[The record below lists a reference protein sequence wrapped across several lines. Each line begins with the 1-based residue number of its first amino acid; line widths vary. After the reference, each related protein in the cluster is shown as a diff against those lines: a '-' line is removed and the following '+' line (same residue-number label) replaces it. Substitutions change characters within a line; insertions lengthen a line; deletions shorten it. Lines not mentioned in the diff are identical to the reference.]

1 MGFYFDNELQEYWD
15 ECERKAH
22 KRIQEEIELE
32 EKIFRISHPILA
44 KLDDARYCIAR
55 KILGI

>member
-1 MGFYFDNELQEYWD
+1 MYQEWMSD
-15 ECERKAH
+15 PIQKEHNKNIE
-22 KRIQEEIELE
+22 KRIEQEIELE

-44 KLDDARYCIAR
+44 KLDDARIKIGK